1 MAFVFIQHLAADPES
16 LLTDIL
22 ARTTPMMV
30 HQVKNDMQVYPNTVY
45 VIPPNLSM
53 TIVDHTLTLQLRFTT
68 KSKGQGFGLA
78 VSKRLAKAMGGD
90 LTFESKKGKG
100 SKFAVRLTNR

>member
-1 MAFVFIQHLAADPES
+1 MAFVFIQHLAAYPES

-22 ARTTPMMV
+22 ARSTPMMV
-30 HQVKNDMQVYPNTVY
+30 HQVKNDMQVYPNTD

-100 SKFAVRLTNR
+100 SKFTVRLTNR